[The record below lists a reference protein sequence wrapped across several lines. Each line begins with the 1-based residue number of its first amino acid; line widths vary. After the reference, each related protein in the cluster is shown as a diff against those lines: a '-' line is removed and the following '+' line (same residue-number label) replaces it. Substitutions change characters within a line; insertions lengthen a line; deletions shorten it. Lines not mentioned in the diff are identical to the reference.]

1 MFGKDLQYAAR
12 TLLKS
17 PVFSFTAMITI
28 ALGIG
33 ASTAIFSV
41 TNAVLL
47 RPLPY
52 KDPDRLVVIGGDLR
66 TRNIFDERES
76 YENYADLRN
85 ASTGVFDDMAAVATF
100 RGIVPRQDG
109 TPEQV
114 HTALVTANFF
124 RLIGAHIAAGRDFD
138 DSDGQPS
145 PLPDPVAVPAIQPSQ
160 LPAMAIISYEYWQRR
175 FGGNASIF

>member
-1 MFGKDLQYAAR
+1 MRKDLLHAAR
-12 TLLKS
+12 GLWQS
-17 PVFSFTAMITI
+17 PVFALTAILTI

-41 TNAVLL
+41 ANAVLL

-52 KDPDRLVVIGGDLR
+52 KDPDRLVVIGGDMR

-85 ASTGVFDDMAAVATF
+85 ASTSVFDDMAGVSTF

-114 HTALVTANFF
+114 KFALVMANFF
-124 RLIGAHIAAGRDFD
+124 RLVGARIAA
-138 DSDGQPS
+138 
-145 PLPDPVAVPAIQPSQ
+145 
-160 LPAMAIISYEYWQRR
+160 
-175 FGGNASIF
+175 